1 MNSPLRTLR
10 ILAYMSAVAQV
21 QISSLVMCVTVS
33 ASVALCLLF
42 GPKMYLVL
50 LHPEKCARTYPGNKK
65 PTSNTKT
72 NKVSTTLWG
81 L

>member
-1 MNSPLRTLR
+1 MHFPP
-10 ILAYMSAVAQV
+10 QV

-50 LHPEKCARTYPGNKK
+50 LHPEKCARNYPGNKK
-65 PTSNTKT
+65 PTNNKT
-72 NKVSTTLWG
+72 VRSTRKYC
-81 L
+81 